1 MKKGILLTMLLLL
14 IGVSSKA
21 QSISTNQ
28 MDERFNDNKLPYGW
42 FTEGWK
48 VDSTGVAKKKGG
60 FDLSEL
66 LESLG
71 NNQPEEKTEGDPEN
85 PEETTEN
92 DSTKNQTPS
101 IDISKLMGGG
111 SSYNYLMTPP
121 LSVKSG
127 EVMVFSAKKGGADA
141 LSSFMSSDSGD
152 EDSTFVVER
161 CKYGEHMWIQVAD
174 FTTELD
180 SVYKTFTIS
189 NTEPG
194 EYRFRFRAE
203 SNVEI
208 DSVAGF
214 HIDTEAPDIYP
225 VYQGKNIQPID
236 LGVCE
241 KDTTMTFS
249 IINTATGTLTV
260 NLSTGEENAYT
271 LDLTQASIAAADTA
285 KVNLTFTYS
294 QAHEGRNSALLT
306 FKTTDERVE
315 EIPLPIDAVLAQ
327 AGVWEENFNDNK
339 VPYGWFTEGWK
350 VDSTGVATLKQ
361 GGGSDIMSMFGG
373 GSSATYYLMT
383 PPLKVSNEK
392 DVLLF
397 SVKKPSGGGGFDLS
411 SLMGGGSSDSSF
423 FIEKSVYGSGKWE
436 KAKDFTEALDTVFTT
451 QWLSGMEPGEYRF
464 RFVASD
470 SIVIDSVAGFQID
483 KNAPDLYVT
492 LDSAVVRSL
501 DFGMLRAD
509 TTKTF
514 TVINTGTGTLKV
526 GVSPLDATRLAV
538 NNTNPS
544 IASGDSLLLD
554 ATMLR
559 DDERQGEIH
568 ELLMFVPED
577 ERVSPQAV
585 AMNAYIIKSDAWAED
600 FEPIYVIEDQT
611 FPRRFP
617 EGWETT
623 GWILTEG
630 GGDDMMAMFGGGGN
644 EEKSWVAKTESKEY
658 EVITPR
664 LQAKQGHLLRFTA
677 DMGGGFMQMFSMFG
691 LGGGDPSYLNLY
703 YKRDSDKDW
712 TLYNT
717 YFQSDTVVFKA
728 PYSGFYRL
736 KFQGSGVSLDNFLGF
751 SLPKDSIVI
760 KDSDEGDPLDT
771 SWLNE
776 LDGQTRNVVNT
787 RKLSARNNGD
797 GTFQPVAA
805 TVCLPYEFNIDEYY
819 EPGIA
824 KLYQMAYVDTV
835 YNQFIFKEMPD
846 NLMEAGTP
854 YMIMVNRGEIQFN
867 TIDSKLTSKVA
878 DGIPVYDFTEW
889 YWYDRNSEVG
899 TWNGTL
905 EAVWSGNNDYF
916 LRDVGIWELLGFRS
930 QSIHPFRAFL
940 RASESVTEYWYRQ
953 NPDTSTAEVAEVPGA
968 GSFATRFYEPGDNG
982 RGDVEEKSD
991 LIYIGDLIGGADG
1004 ATGIVPIIRTIDR
1017 DGTQQFFDLQGRKL
1031 SEKPGKGIFIEN
1043 GKKHVV
1049 R

>member
-1 MKKGILLTMLLLL
+1 MLLLMV
-14 IGVSSKA
+14 GVSMQA
-21 QSISTNQ
+21 QSVSDKQ

-42 FTEGWK
+42 FTEGWE
-48 VDSTGVAKKKGG
+48 VDSTGVAQKKSSS
-60 FDLSEL
+60 FDMEHF
-66 LESLG
+66 
-71 NNQPEEKTEGDPEN
+71 
-85 PEETTEN
+85 
-92 DSTKNQTPS
+92 
-101 IDISKLMGGG
+101 DISKLMGDDD
-111 SSYNYLMTPP
+111 SYNYLMTPP

-127 EVMVFSAKKGGADA
+127 EVLSFSAKKGEGGNSG
-141 LSSFMSSDSGD
+141 LGSFMGD
-152 EDSTFVVER
+152 NDTTFVVER
-161 CKYGEHMWIQVAD
+161 AIYGEHRWKKVAD
-174 FTTELD
+174 FTTQLD

-194 EYRFRFRAE
+194 EYRFRFRAGGD
-203 SNVEI
+203 VEI

-214 HIDTEAPDIYP
+214 HIDSEAPDIYP
-225 VYQGKNIQPID
+225 LYQDKNIQPVD
-236 LGVCE
+236 LSLCTQ
-241 KDTTMTFS
+241 DTTVTFN

-260 NLSTGEENAYT
+260 NISADGAFS
-271 LDLTQASIAAADTA
+271 LDNSQVSIAYADTA
-285 KVNLTFTYS
+285 KVNLTFNYG
-294 QAHEGRNSALLT
+294 QAHEGRNSTMLT

-315 EIPLPIDAVLAQ
+315 EIPLPIDAIVSQ
-327 AGVWEENFNDNK
+327 AGVWMDDFNDNK
-339 VPYGWFTEGWK
+339 LPYGWFTEGWK
-350 VDSTGVATLKQ
+350 VDSTGVATIKQ
-361 GGGSDIMSMFGG
+361 SSDDGGMGGMFGG

-383 PPLKVSNEK
+383 PPLTVSDVN

-397 SVKKPSGGGGFDLS
+397 SVKKPGGGGGGFDMS
-411 SLMGGGSSDSSF
+411 SLMGGGGSSESTF
-423 FIEKSVYGSGKWE
+423 FVEKSVYGSGKWE
-436 KAKDFTEALDTVFTT
+436 RAKDFSNALDTVFTT
-451 QWLSGMEPGEYRF
+451 QWLSGLEPGEYRF
-464 RFVASD
+464 RFLASD
-470 SIVIDSVAGFQID
+470 SVVIDSVAGFQID
-483 KNAPDLYVT
+483 KEAPDLYVT

-501 DFGMLRAD
+501 DLGMLRGD
-509 TTKTF
+509 STTTF
-514 TVINTGTGTLKV
+514 TMINTGTGTLKL

-538 NNTNPS
+538 NNANPA

-559 DDERQGEIH
+559 DDERQGEIR

-867 TIDSKLTSKVA
+867 TIDSKLTSKVS

-968 GSFATRFYEPGDNG
+968 GSFSTRFYEPGDNG

-1004 ATGIVPIIRTIDR
+1004 ATGIVSTIRTIDR
-1017 DGTQQFFDLQGRKL
+1017 DGTQQFFDLQGHRL
-1031 SEKPGKGIFIEN
+1031 NSKPNKGIYIEN
-1043 GKKHVV
+1043 GKKYAK
-1049 R
+1049 